1 MTIRA
6 LTYWLADDA
15 FTAKIIPL
23 IKAWEQLL
31 AKAGRLAAKHGASRT
46 VYSTRG
52 ITAFRVVGFIF
63 KDPDKV
69 DTTLFKRLKGTDDGW
84 VPRARTP
91 LAAKMADFNSD
102 FMGDIMKMIGMPIMS
117 PDGTLWTPGVHVIR
131 GKVYLTVPDSM
142 KTVKQA
148 TRISDLEYAEAKKRA
163 AGTPKKKL
171 LREPKKRQ
179 LSKCATPR
187 AKTRAKPRT
196 KAKK

>member
-6 LTYWLADDA
+6 LTYWLADDVLA
-15 FTAKIIPL
+15 AKIIPL
-23 IKAWEQLL
+23 VKGWERLL

-52 ITAFRVVGFIF
+52 VTSFRVSGFAF

-69 DTTLFKRLKGTDDGW
+69 DKTLFRRLKGTDDGW
-84 VPRARTP
+84 TPRARTP
-91 LAAKMADFNSD
+91 LAAEMATFTTD
-102 FMGDIMKMIGMPIMS
+102 FMGDIMQMIKMPIVS
-117 PDGTLWTPGVHVIR
+117 PDGTTWTPGVHVIGDR
-131 GKVYLTVPDSM
+131 VYLTVPDSL
-142 KTVKQA
+142 KTVKHA
-148 TRISDLEYAEAKKRA
+148 TRISDLDYAAAKKRA
-163 AGTPKKKL
+163 AGTTKKTL

-187 AKTRAKPRT
+187 TKTRT